1 MKKIF
6 IVASECLPFV
16 KTGIAADM
24 AAALPRGLD
33 PQKYD
38 VRVALPFYSCIPAH
52 FSKDFKYAAHFYLST
67 GESINNE
74 YVGIT
79 TYERGGIK
87 YYFIDNKRFFGG
99 PRPYGEIRADLE
111 KFCFFSKAALS
122 LLPVIN
128 FRPDVIHCHDWQTA
142 AIPVYLKT
150 EFADGEFY
158 RGIKSVLTVH
168 NLANQGTA
176 DIKTIRDLTGFSPE
190 LFVPD
195 KLEFNGRASLL
206 KGGIVY
212 ADAVTTDSRAHA
224 DEIQTPEMGEG
235 LDGLIRTRGDVLRGI
250 TVGLDHDLFDPST
263 DENIFVKYNVN
274 DFWAR
279 KWENKALLQ
288 RQLGLEEDRSKF
300 LVGVVSRLTNQKGID
315 MLEDAL
321 GEILDGFTQL
331 VVIGTG
337 DRRHEDILKEAEW
350 NNRGS
355 LSANIYYSRELSH
368 RLYAGAD
375 ALLVPSRSEPSGL
388 TQLVAMR
395 YGTVPIVRETGS
407 LKDTV
412 PPFNEYENEGLG
424 FSFLNCSPHE
434 LADAVAYA
442 RRVYFDMPIIWQ
454 QMMLRDMT
462 ADWSWKG
469 CVEEYG
475 EIYDVLCEN

>member
-16 KTGIAADM
+16 KTGIAADV

-33 PQKYD
+33 AAEYD

-52 FSKDFKYAAHFYLST
+52 LSKDCKYAAHFYLST

-74 YVGIT
+74 YVGIMT
-79 TYERGGIK
+79 CERGGVK
-87 YYFIDNKRFFGG
+87 YYFVDNKRFFSG
-99 PRPYGEIRADLE
+99 PRPYGEPRADLE

-122 LLPVIN
+122 LLPVVN

-168 NLANQGTA
+168 NLAEQGKA
-176 DIKTIRDLTGFSPE
+176 DIKTLRDLTGFSPE
-190 LFVPD
+190 LFVPS
-195 KLEFNGRASLL
+195 KLELNGRASLL

-212 ADAVTTDSRAHA
+212 ADAVTTDSAAHA
-224 DEIQTPEMGEG
+224 EEIQTPELGEG
-235 LDGLIRTRGDVLRGI
+235 LDGLIRTRADALKGI
-250 TVGLDHDLFDPST
+250 MVGLDHAMFDPST
-263 DENIFVKYNVN
+263 DESIFVQYNLN

-279 KWENKALLQ
+279 KWENKTLLQ
-288 RQLGLEEDRSKF
+288 RQLGLEEDRNKF
-300 LVGVVSRLTNQKGID
+300 LVGVVSRLTDGKGID
-315 MLEDAL
+315 LLEEAL
-321 GEILDGFTQL
+321 GEILDGSTQL
-331 VVIGTG
+331 VIIGTG

-350 NNRGS
+350 RNRGRM
-355 LSANIYYSRELSH
+355 SANIYYSRELSR
-368 RLYAGAD
+368 RLFAGAD

-388 TQLVAMR
+388 TQLIAMR
-395 YGTVPIVRETGS
+395 YGVVPIVREIGS

-424 FSFLNCSPHE
+424 FSFRNCSSRE

-442 RRVYFDMPIIWQ
+442 RRVYFDMPIKWQ

-462 ADWSWKG
+462 ADCSWNG
-469 CVEEYG
+469 CVEKYA
-475 EIYDVLCEN
+475 EIYDALCEK